1 MIELAMMY
9 GLLVGRSQVG
19 PYFFNENY
27 LYHNRI
33 YTVVV
38 DTE

>member
-9 GLLVGRSQVG
+9 GLLVGSAQVG
-19 PYFFNENY
+19 PYFIQENY
-27 LYHNRI
+27 LYYNHI

>member
-9 GLLVGRSQVG
+9 GLLVGSVQTG
-19 PYFFNENY
+19 PYLIQENY
-27 LYHNRI
+27 LFQDKI
-33 YTVVV
+33 YTVLV